1 MRRSGKAPLSGKA
14 AKSAFVDQQNDV
26 TAADIALAHRE
37 GFRAVEHLKRYTTLG
52 MATDQGKTSNL
63 PGLAIMAAL
72 TGRGIAQ
79 TGTTM
84 FRPPGH
90 PRRHR
95 RVRGSASWAPI
106 PPDPTH
112 AGS

>member
-1 MRRSGKAPLSGKA
+1 
-14 AKSAFVDQQNDV
+14 
-26 TAADIALAHRE
+26 
-37 GFRAVEHLKRYTTLG
+37 
-52 MATDQGKTSNL
+52 
-63 PGLAIMAAL
+63 MAAL

-84 FRPPGH
+84 FRPPATPVAIGAFA
-90 PRRHR
+90 
-95 RVRGSASWAPI
+95 GSASWAPI